1 MENLTAEQLQ
11 RISLVSDPLIYRGFE
26 VKVFE
31 LDGLYLWEVI
41 DLIDGHC
48 DYQGTWQGKRSRSFT
63 QARQFIDRQ
72 HVVKALYGVVCEWE
86 NRGHSVDSDAA
97 LESLYRAL

>member
-11 RISLVSDPLIYRGFE
+11 RITLVSEPSFYRGFDI
-26 VKVFE
+26 KVFK
-31 LDGLYLWEVI
+31 LDELYLWEVI

-48 DYQGTWQGKRSRSFT
+48 DYRGEWQGKRSRAFV
-63 QARQFIDRQ
+63 QARQLIDRQ